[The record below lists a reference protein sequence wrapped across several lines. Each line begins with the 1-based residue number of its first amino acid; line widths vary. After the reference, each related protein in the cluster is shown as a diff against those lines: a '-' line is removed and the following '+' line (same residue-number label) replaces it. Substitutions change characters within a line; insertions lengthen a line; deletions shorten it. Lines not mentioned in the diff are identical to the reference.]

1 MVRRIV
7 VAIGLAASF
16 IATIFVAGL
25 GLRAI
30 HAQSSVP
37 AEAVSSSRLVALVAG
52 GALPEDIEARLSRF
66 GVSFQP
72 DAAYRATLR
81 SAGASDKVLAALDSA
96 KVVPPPANT
105 QPAPA
110 KAVDAKAL
118 QSLATAGPLITQK
131 EYDDAARAVNAAY
144 SAGVPSSDCAFVM
157 GEAARQRQDFPQSAG
172 VYEKLLEDTPNFPE
186 AEVKLSFVT
195 YRIGD
200 QQEALRLA
208 KSALVSGAGG
218 AEAHKN
224 AGLALEAMRKVE
236 AARQEY
242 DAALTIKPDYM
253 AAIYDVANLSRETGD
268 LNAAVTYYKRAIA
281 LDANYADAHHNLG
294 IAYEQLGQLD
304 SAIHEFREAK
314 RLNPQELDTR
324 NELARALLHHGD
336 FHESVV
342 EFKALVDMN
351 PGSALC
357 HDCYG
362 TALFDV
368 WDFDGAE
375 AQFKTALQ
383 IDPSDAPAHLGLGGI
398 REEQKRYDEA
408 LTEYKTATSLDP
420 SLADPYTGAGRV
432 LIAQQKYSEAVVVL
446 KEGVAQRPDS
456 AKLHEL
462 LAQAMAGT
470 GDKSA
475 SAAAIDEGKA
485 SVALDP
491 NNLQTILHLASDYE
505 KSGDWVNAMV
515 EYRKASLTAASQDVR
530 GKVYRR
536 DETPE
541 KVQQAYD
548 DAQKRFQTHLN
559 ALRAAGKSDEAAALD
574 AKLKA
579 ASAAPGLADQVDEAM
594 KAGAADDKVRNFSQA
609 VIDFKHAVE
618 LADKMQ
624 PHDARLVTALEKLGN
639 NEMGQDNDAAK
650 AAYSREYKA
659 ACELFGTNSGSA
671 MQALQSLGRFET
683 FTHDYASAEH
693 HYFQAVDIAT
703 HNFGEGS
710 DEAAKATMAAASVY
724 VAQKDYAKAEPY
736 VLRAVHSEE
745 SIQGP
750 DSMDLI
756 VPLSQE
762 CYLYDQWGKSKES
775 DACDQRMIALVEKQY
790 GKNSPAMVPILM
802 SDAKALRA
810 LGRNTDAEAMEQRV
824 AQIRSTSMQPN

>member
-1 MVRRIV
+1 MVRRV
-7 VAIGLAASF
+7 GLGIGLAAVLVVLL
-16 IATIFVAGL
+16 VAAGF

-30 HAQSSVP
+30 HAQSSVA
-37 AEAVSSSRLVALVAG
+37 AEPVSASRLVSLVAG
-52 GALPEDIEARLSRF
+52 GALPEDVAARLTKF
-66 GVSFQP
+66 GVAFQP
-72 DAAYRATLR
+72 DAAYHATLQ
-81 SAGASDKVLAALDSA
+81 SAGADAKLLAALDQA
-96 KVVPPPANT
+96 KFAPPPADANA
-105 QPAPA
+105 AP
-110 KAVDAKAL
+110 KPVDAKAL
-118 QSLATAGPLITQK
+118 QSLANAGALIAGK
-131 EYDDAARAVNAAY
+131 KYEDAARAVNAAFN
-144 SAGVPSSDCAFVM
+144 AGVPSSDCAFVM
-157 GEAARQRQDFPQSAG
+157 GEALRQREDFEKAGG

-186 AEVKLSFVT
+186 AEVKLSYIS
-195 YRIGD
+195 YRFGD
-200 QQEALRLA
+200 QEEALRLA
-208 KSALVSGAGG
+208 KSALASGAGG

-236 AARQEY
+236 AATQEY
-242 DAALTIKPDYM
+242 RAALTIKPDYM
-253 AAIYDVANLSRETGD
+253 AAIYDVANLVRETGN
-268 LNAAVTYYKRAIA
+268 LNGAVTYYKQAIA
-281 LDANYADAHHNLG
+281 LDANCADAHHNLG
-294 IAYEQLGQLD
+294 ITYEELGQID
-304 SAIHEFREAK
+304 AAIHEFREAK
-314 RLNPQELDTR
+314 RLNPEKLDTR

-375 AQFKTALQ
+375 AQFKIALQ

-432 LIAQQKYSEAVVVL
+432 LIAQQKYSEAVTVL

-491 NNLQTILHLASDYE
+491 NNIQTILHLANDYE
-505 KSGDWVNAMV
+505 KSGDWANAMLQ
-515 EYRKASLTAASQDVR
+515 YRKASLAAASQDVR
-530 GKVYRR
+530 GKVYRS
-536 DETPE
+536 DETPD
-541 KVQQAYD
+541 KVQQAYA
-548 DAQKRFQTHLN
+548 DAQKRYETHLN
-559 ALRAAGKSDEAAALD
+559 ALRAAGKSDEAAALE

-579 ASAAPGLADQVDEAM
+579 ATAAPGLADQVDEAI

-609 VIDFKHAVE
+609 VIDFKRAVE

-650 AAYSREYKA
+650 AAYEREYKA
-659 ACELFGTNSGSA
+659 ACDLFGANSGSA
-671 MQALQSLGRFET
+671 MQALQSLGRFEA

-724 VAQKDYAKAEPY
+724 VQQKDFAKAEPY

-745 SIQGP
+745 AILGK
-750 DSMDLI
+750 DSPDLI
-756 VPLSQE
+756 MPLSQE
-762 CYLYDQWGKSKES
+762 CYLYDQWGRSKES
-775 DACDQRMIALVEKQY
+775 DACDQRMLGLLEAHY
-790 GKNSPAMVPILM
+790 GKNSPFMVPILM

-810 LGRNTDAEAMEQRV
+810 LGRNADAEAVEQRV

>member
-1 MVRRIV
+1 MLRRFAL
-7 VAIGLAASF
+7 AIGLA
-16 IATIFVAGL
+16 IGLVIVLVVAGF
-25 GLRAI
+25 GLRALY
-30 HAQSSVP
+30 AQSTVA
-37 AEAVSSSRLVALVAG
+37 AEPVTDSRLVALVAG
-52 GALPEDIEARLSRF
+52 GALPEDIAARLAKF
-66 GVSFQP
+66 GVAFHP
-72 DAAYRATLR
+72 DAAYRATLQ
-81 SAGASDKVLAALDSA
+81 SAGADAKVLAELDQA
-96 KVVPPPANT
+96 KFVPPADSS
-105 QPAPA
+105 AAA
-110 KAVDAKAL
+110 KPVDAKAL
-118 QSLATAGPLITQK
+118 QSLANAGALIAGK
-131 EYDDAARAVNAAY
+131 KYEDGARAVNAAFNG
-144 SAGVPSSDCAFVM
+144 GVPSSDCAFVM
-157 GEAARQRQDFPQSAG
+157 GEALRQREDFEKAAG

-186 AEVKLSFVT
+186 AQVKLAYIS
-195 YRIGD
+195 YRFGD
-200 QQEALRLA
+200 QEEALRLA
-208 KSALVSGAGG
+208 KSALASGAGG

-224 AGLALEAMRKVE
+224 AALALEAMRKTD
-236 AARQEY
+236 AAKQEY
-242 DAALTIKPDYM
+242 DAALTIKPDYS
-253 AAIYDVANLSRETGD
+253 AAVYDAGNLMRETGR
-268 LNAAVTYYKRAIA
+268 LNDAIAYYKRAIA
-281 LDANYADAHHNLG
+281 LDPGYANPYHNLG
-294 IAYEQLGQLD
+294 ITYEQLGQFDL
-304 SAIHEFREAK
+304 AIPEFREAK
-314 RLNPQELDTR
+314 RLSPTTLDTR
-324 NELARALLHHGD
+324 NELARSLLHHGD
-336 FHESVV
+336 FHEAVV
-342 EFKALVDMN
+342 EFKELVDMN

-375 AQFKTALQ
+375 AQFKIALQ
-383 IDPSDAPAHLGLGGI
+383 IDPNDAAAHLGLGGI

-432 LIAQQKYSEAVVVL
+432 LIAEQKYSDAVEIL
-446 KEGVAQRPDS
+446 KQGVAARPDS

-491 NNLQTILHLASDYE
+491 NNIQSILHLANDYE
-505 KSGDWVNAMV
+505 KSGDWANAML
-515 EYRKASLTAASQDVR
+515 EYRKASLAAASQDVR
-530 GKVYRR
+530 GKVYRS

-541 KVQQAYD
+541 KVQQAYA
-548 DAQKRFQTHLN
+548 DAQKRYETHLN
-559 ALRAAGKSDEAAALD
+559 ALRAAGKSDEAAALE

-579 ASAAPGLADQVDEAM
+579 ATAAPDLADQVDQAM

-609 VIDFKHAVE
+609 VIDFKRAVE

-624 PHDARLVTALEKLGN
+624 PHDARLVTALDKLGN

-650 AAYSREYKA
+650 AAYEREYKA
-659 ACELFGTNSGSA
+659 ACDLFGANSGSA

-710 DEAAKATMAAASVY
+710 DEAAKATMAAAGVY
-724 VAQKDYAKAEPY
+724 FQQKDYAKAEPY

-745 SIQGP
+745 AILGK
-750 DSMDLI
+750 DSPDLI
-756 VPLSQE
+756 MPLSQE
-762 CYLYDQWGKSKES
+762 CYLYDQWGKSKEA
-775 DACDQRMIALVEKQY
+775 DACDQRMLSLLEAHY
-790 GKNSPAMVPILM
+790 GKNSPFMVPILM

-810 LGRNTDAEAMEQRV
+810 LGRNTDAEALEQRV